1 MAKDGAK
8 MVQDGPRWSRW
19 SQDGAKMEPRWSQDG
34 VKMETRCPKMEPRWP
49 KMDEDG
55 AKMAQEGVKIL
66 FLTPSLPPLYI
77 KKKQT
82 PDQPLQRPHI
92 NLREFALV

>member
-1 MAKDGAK
+1 
-8 MVQDGPRWSRW
+8 
-19 SQDGAKMEPRWSQDG
+19 
-34 VKMETRCPKMEPRWP
+34 METRCPKMEPRWP

-77 KKKQT
+77 KKNKL
-82 PDQPLQRPHI
+82 PI
-92 NLREFALV
+92 NRAAAPYYECKY